1 MAKARPAGTVTGR
14 GRELAAELAG
24 LVASSGPGRPA
35 QASHA
40 PFDGTV
46 VGEVPVCT
54 PDDVHAAVETARM
67 AQRQWAAQPIAERR
81 AVIRRFLALL
91 LDSEQDVLDLVQ
103 AESGKS
109 RLSAFEEFADVVL
122 TAGYY
127 ERTADRYLRPRR
139 RKGAAPVLT
148 RTTEYRIP
156 KGVVGVISPWNYP
169 LTLAVSDAI
178 PALLAGNGIVLKPD
192 SQTPFTALLMLRLLR
207 EAGLPADLFRIVTGP
222 GTEIGPALIG
232 RVDFLMFTG
241 SSRTGKTVARQ
252 CAERLIGFSA
262 ELGGKNPMLV
272 LADADAGKA
281 AAGAVHAC
289 FSNSGQLCVS
299 IERIY
304 VHADLYDRFLAAFTA
319 KVKNIRMGSGP
330 DWDIGMGSLISTAQ
344 VERVDRHVQDA
355 LAKGAQLLAGGRRR
369 PDLGPL
375 FYEPT
380 VLAGVTDEMLVAR
393 EETFGPVVAVY
404 RAADDDA
411 AVALA
416 NDSDFGLNAS
426 VWSAR
431 RGEAVARR
439 LQTGTVNVNEG
450 YAATWASHDAPIGGM
465 KDSGAG
471 RRHGR
476 EGILKYTEPQTIA
489 VQRLLRVAP
498 APGMSN
504 HAYARIMKGAIT
516 LMGRLPR
523 NR

>member
-1 MAKARPAGTVTGR
+1 V
-14 GRELAAELAG
+14 L
-24 LVASSGPGRPA
+24 
-35 QASHA
+35 
-40 PFDGTV
+40 
-46 VGEVPVCT
+46 GEVPVCSAH
-54 PDDVHAAVETARM
+54 DVDAAVGTARL
-67 AQRQWAAQPIAERR
+67 AQRHWAGVPVAERC
-81 AVIRRFLALL
+81 AVIRRFRGLV
-91 LDSEQDVLDLVQ
+91 LDREQEILDLVQ

-122 TAGYY
+122 TADYY
-127 ERTADRYLRPRR
+127 ARNAERYLGPRR

-169 LTLAVSDAI
+169 LTLAVSDAL

-192 SQTPFTALLMLRLLR
+192 SQTPFTALLMLKLLR
-207 EAGLPADLFRIVTGP
+207 QAGLPADLFQVVTGP
-222 GTEIGPALIG
+222 GTAIGPALIEG
-232 RVDFLMFTG
+232 VDFLMFTG
-241 SSRTGKTVARQ
+241 SSKTGKTVARQ
-252 CAERLIGFSA
+252 CGERLIGFSA

-272 LADADAGKA
+272 LADADVGKA

-304 VHADLYDRFLAAFTA
+304 VHTDVHDSFLAAFAAGA
-319 KVKNIRMGSGP
+319 KRIRMAPGP
-330 DWDIGMGSLISTAQ
+330 DWDIGMGSLTSAAQ
-344 VERVDRHVQDA
+344 LERVDGHVRDA
-355 LAKGAQLLAGGRRR
+355 LAKGAQLITGGRRR

-380 VLAGVTDEMLVAR
+380 ILTGVTVDMLMAR

-404 RAADDDA
+404 RAADDDE

-426 VWSAR
+426 VWSAG

-439 LQTGTVNVNEG
+439 ILTGTVNVNEG

-465 KDSGAG
+465 KESGAG

-489 VQRLLRVAP
+489 VQRLLPVAP

-504 HAYARIMKGAIT
+504 RAYARIMKGALT
-516 LMGRLPR
+516 LMGRFPR
-523 NR
+523 SG